1 MLIAATGH
9 RPNKLGGYGPKVY
22 RDLVRLAEAYIDLA
36 KPSGIISGMA
46 LGWDQAWADAGIN
59 KGVPVHAAVPFVG
72 QESRWPKESQDN
84 FNRILK
90 QCASVTIVC
99 EGAYSAQKMQT
110 RNEWM
115 VDKVDR
121 VCALWDGTSG
131 GTGNC
136 VRYVKSIGKP
146 LDNLWEALKNPTRF
160 SNQNALHTLCSEVTF
175 SAHLNQKGIRNMSI
189 EALIKAH
196 TEALLANTDAVKLLT
211 LSLAGRTPTKTSK
224 ADVEKIAE
232 GIADAE
238 AGNLKPIEEVKAK
251 LEAKVEERKA
261 AEEPKVEAV
270 PYETVRALVLKLAPT
285 QRDAIKALNA
295 KHGIANLKVLLD
307 KEDDFSTVNDQVKL
321 EAVYAD
327 LLALEA

>member
-9 RPNKLGGYGPKVY
+9 RPNKLGGYGVKVY

-59 KGVPVHAAVPFVG
+59 KGVPVHAAVPFIG

-84 FNRILK
+84 FNRILQ

-99 EGAYSAQKMQT
+99 DGAYSAQKMQT

-115 VDKVDR
+115 ADKADR
-121 VCALWDGTSG
+121 ICALWDGTSG

-136 VRYVKSIGKP
+136 VRYVKSINKP

-175 SAHLNQKGIRNMSI
+175 AAHLNQKGTCNMSI
-189 EALIKAH
+189 EALIQAH
-196 TEALLANTDAVKLLT
+196 TEALLANTEAVKLLT
-211 LSLAGRTPTKTSK
+211 LSLAGRTPNAEKPK
-224 ADVEKIAE
+224 AEKVEKVKQEEKPADQTEVISAE
-232 GIADAE
+232 EKKLYAE
-238 AGNLKPIEEVKAK
+238 ALAAADKKLKEEACI
-251 LEAKVEERKA
+251 A
-261 AEEPKVEAV
+261 
-270 PYETVRALVLKLAPT
+270 YETVRALVLKLAPT

-307 KEDDFSTVNDQVKL
+307 KEDDFSTVNDQAKL

-327 LLALEA
+327 LQALEG